1 MPRFRVPVVL
11 AVTARDATHA
21 YNKVAHSSI
30 TSLEIP
36 GLLLIAV
43 REAEPRSTC
52 RRLRK
57 RTRIRATAAS
67 CASQCPEPSQ
77 TERGDGKEVPPV

>member
-11 AVTARDATHA
+11 TVTARDATHA

-36 GLLLIAV
+36 GLLRIAV
-43 REAEPRSTC
+43 REAAPRPIC

-57 RTRIRATAAS
+57 RTTIRATALS
-67 CASQCPEPSQ
+67 HTLRCSEPLHV
-77 TERGDGKEVPPV
+77 EGEDGKEESSV

>member
-11 AVTARDATHA
+11 TITARDATHA
-21 YNKVAHSSI
+21 YHKVAHSSI

-36 GLLLIAV
+36 GLLRIAV
-43 REAEPRSTC
+43 REAEPRPIC

-57 RTRIRATAAS
+57 RTTVRATAAPYMWH
-67 CASQCPEPSQ
+67 CPASPLA
-77 TERGDGKEVPPV
+77 EREEEQEDSRL

>member
-11 AVTARDATHA
+11 TITARDATHA
-21 YNKVAHSSI
+21 YNTVAHSAI

-36 GLLLIAV
+36 GLLRIAV
-43 REAEPRSTC
+43 HEAAPRPTC

-57 RTRIRATAAS
+57 RTTVRATAAS
-67 CASQCPEPSQ
+67 CTSHSSAPSDI
-77 TERGDGKEVPPV
+77 ESEDGKEIPHV